1 MKTSFASDPSKPSGS
16 RFRPIFTANQPV
28 ATTLAQSEP
37 KRKKKNLRKKP
48 SPTSI
53 TGKGATSKVKKK
65 SNSFSAGGK
74 VEGIE
79 PLGDPTSEEL
89 IGANTTQAVVDHSA
103 AENVVTL
110 YVAPS
115 QDGTVQTGSGN
126 AVNIGMTVVDETGTQ
141 ITLLDAAAIDE
152 MGYEMEGAVTMEEG
166 REETTSSS
174 AVASAQNI
182 QGGQPAQPSSET
194 PPIVPPP
201 VSNAK
206 TESGVSQA
214 SPRATTNT
222 SAKDPVPTGGGEGTA
237 GQPSKKSKA
246 QRD

>member
-1 MKTSFASDPSKPSGS
+1 MKT
-16 RFRPIFTANQPV
+16 V
-28 ATTLAQSEP
+28 
-37 KRKKKNLRKKP
+37 
-48 SPTSI
+48 
-53 TGKGATSKVKKK
+53 
-65 SNSFSAGGK
+65 
-74 VEGIE
+74 
-79 PLGDPTSEEL
+79 
-89 IGANTTQAVVDHSA
+89 
-103 AENVVTL
+103 
-110 YVAPS
+110 
-115 QDGTVQTGSGN
+115 SGN

-152 MGYEMEGAVTMEEG
+152 MGYEMEGEVTMEEG

-182 QGGQPAQPSSET
+182 QNGLPAQPSSET
-194 PPIVPPP
+194 PPIVTPP

-214 SPRATTNT
+214 SPRATTIA

-246 QRD
+246 QRDAEIAVATLQVWPPTFFFGLIFVKLRTERKWNMATNRRKSQDTFDNNGRKSRLSVFRKCTFYSHT